1 MSGLFSVAF
10 IGRRIPLAWLQLTR
24 EKIRLL
30 VALAG
35 IAFACILMF
44 MQLGFQD
51 SLLESAIRFHVAL
64 KGEIFL
70 VSPQSNALIAMNT
83 FSQRRLYQALG
94 FEGVRAISP
103 VYVGFALWKNPQTR
117 RTRSIFVVGVDPS
130 ADLLELPELT
140 PDKLEEIKKADVVLF
155 DRRSRS
161 EFGPIPE
168 WFEAGREVFTE
179 VGNRLV
185 QVGGLFKMGATF
197 GADGTIL
204 TSDLNFLRIFP
215 QRERGLVDIGV
226 VQLQPGVD
234 PQPLVQQMRA
244 LLPEDVRVL
253 SRAEFIDMEQSYWEE
268 GTAIG
273 FIFGLGVA
281 MGFIVGI
288 VIVYQILYTDV
299 SDHLAEYAT
308 LKAMGYTDTYLLGVV
323 FQEAILLA
331 GLGYIPAF
339 ALAVLL
345 YDLTANA
352 TLLPIAMTFNR
363 AVLVLLLAV
372 SMCFISGAIAVR
384 RLRAADP
391 ADIF

>member
-1 MSGLFSVAF
+1 MSSLFSF
-10 IGRRIPLAWLQLTR
+10 IGRRIPLAWLQLMR

-35 IAFACILMF
+35 ITFACILMF

-94 FEGVRAISP
+94 FEGVRAVSP
-103 VYVGFALWKNPQTR
+103 VYLSFALWKNPETR

-130 ADLLELPELT
+130 ADLVDLPGLT
-140 PDKLEEIKKADVVLF
+140 PDELEEIKKADVVLF

-161 EFGPIPE
+161 EFGPIAQ
-168 WFEAGREVFTE
+168 WFEAGQEVVTE
-179 VGNRLV
+179 VGNRRV
-185 QVGGLFKMGATF
+185 RVGGLFEMGATF

-215 QRERGLVDIGV
+215 QREPGLVDIGV

-234 PQPLVQQMRA
+234 PKPLLDQMRA
-244 LLPEDVRVL
+244 LLPKDVRVL
-253 SRAEFIDMEQSYWEE
+253 SRAEFIDMERSYWEE

-323 FQEAILLA
+323 LQEALLLA
-331 GLGYIPAF
+331 VLGYIPAF

-363 AVLVLLLAV
+363 AMLVLGLTV

>member
-1 MSGLFSVAF
+1 MSSLFSF
-10 IGRRIPLAWLQLTR
+10 IGRRIPLAWLQLMR

-35 IAFACILMF
+35 ITFACILMF

-94 FEGVRAISP
+94 FEGVRAVSP
-103 VYVGFALWKNPQTR
+103 VYLGFALWKNPETR

-130 ADLLELPELT
+130 ADLVDLPGLT
-140 PDKLEEIKKADVVLF
+140 PDELEEIKKADVVLF

-161 EFGPIPE
+161 EFGPIAQ
-168 WFEAGREVFTE
+168 WFEAGQEVVTE
-179 VGNRLV
+179 VGNRRV
-185 QVGGLFKMGATF
+185 RVGGLFEMGATF

-215 QRERGLVDIGV
+215 QREPGLVDIGV

-234 PQPLVQQMRA
+234 PKPLLDQMRA

-253 SRAEFIDMEQSYWEE
+253 SRAEFIDMERSYWEE

-323 FQEAILLA
+323 LQEALLLA
-331 GLGYIPAF
+331 VLGYIPAF

-363 AVLVLLLAV
+363 AMLVLGLTV

>member
-1 MSGLFSVAF
+1 MYSLLSLAF
-10 IGRRIPLAWLQLTR
+10 IRPKIPLAWLQLTR

-44 MQLGFQD
+44 MQLGFRD

-64 KGEIFL
+64 QGDIFL
-70 VSPQSNALIAMNT
+70 VSPQSNALIAMDT

-94 FEGVRAISP
+94 FEGVQSVSP
-103 VYVGFALWKNPQTR
+103 VYVSFALWKNPETR

-130 ADLLELPELT
+130 ADLLDLPQLT
-140 PDKLEEIKKADVVLF
+140 PDKLEEIKKADMVLF
-155 DRRSRS
+155 DRRSRN

-168 WFEAGREVFTE
+168 WFESGREVITE
-179 VGNRLV
+179 VGNRRV
-185 QVGGLFKMGATF
+185 RVAGLFEMGATF

-204 TSDLNFLRIFP
+204 TSDLNFLRLFP
-215 QRERGLVDIGV
+215 RRGRGLVDIGV

-234 PQPLVQQMRA
+234 PEPILQQMRA

-253 SRAEFIDMEQSYWEE
+253 SRAEFIEMEKTYWEE

-273 FIFGLGVA
+273 FIFGLGVG

-308 LKAMGYTDTYLLGVV
+308 LKAMGYTDGYLLGVV
-323 FQEAILLA
+323 FQEAIFLA

-339 ALAVLL
+339 ALSILL

-352 TLLPIAMTFNR
+352 TLLPVAMTLNR
-363 AVLVLLLAV
+363 AALVLGLAV
-372 SMCFISGAIAVR
+372 TMCFISGAIAVR

>member
-1 MSGLFSVAF
+1 MSSLFSF
-10 IGRRIPLAWLQLTR
+10 IGRRIPLAWLQLMR

-35 IAFACILMF
+35 ITFACILMF

-94 FEGVRAISP
+94 FEGVRAVSP
-103 VYVGFALWKNPQTR
+103 VYLSFALWKNPETR

-130 ADLLELPELT
+130 ADLVNLPGLT
-140 PDKLEEIKKADVVLF
+140 PDELEEIKKADVVLF

-161 EFGPIPE
+161 EFGPIAQ
-168 WFEAGREVFTE
+168 WFEAGQEVVTE
-179 VGNRLV
+179 VGNRRV
-185 QVGGLFKMGATF
+185 RVGGLFEMGATF

-234 PQPLVQQMRA
+234 PKPLLDQMRA

-253 SRAEFIDMEQSYWEE
+253 SRAEFIDMERSYWEE

-323 FQEAILLA
+323 LQEALLLA
-331 GLGYIPAF
+331 VLGYIPAF

-363 AVLVLLLAV
+363 AMLVLGLTV

>member
-1 MSGLFSVAF
+1 MSSRFSF
-10 IGRRIPLAWLQLTR
+10 IGRRIPLAWLQLMR

-35 IAFACILMF
+35 ITFACILMF

-83 FSQRRLYQALG
+83 FSRRRLYQALG
-94 FEGVRAISP
+94 FEGVRAVSP
-103 VYVGFALWKNPQTR
+103 VYLGFALWKNPETR

-130 ADLLELPELT
+130 ADLVDLPGLT
-140 PDKLEEIKKADVVLF
+140 PDELEEIKKADVVLF

-161 EFGPIPE
+161 EFGPIAK
-168 WFEAGREVFTE
+168 WFEAGQEVVTE
-179 VGNRLV
+179 VGNRRV
-185 QVGGLFKMGATF
+185 RVGGLFEMGATF

-215 QRERGLVDIGV
+215 QREPGLVDIGV

-234 PQPLVQQMRA
+234 PKPLLDQMRD
-244 LLPEDVRVL
+244 LLPKDVRVL
-253 SRAEFIDMEQSYWEE
+253 SRAEFIDMERSYWEE

-323 FQEAILLA
+323 LQEALLLA
-331 GLGYIPAF
+331 VLGYIPAF

-363 AVLVLLLAV
+363 AMLVLGLTV

>member
-1 MSGLFSVAF
+1 MSSLFSF
-10 IGRRIPLAWLQLTR
+10 IGRRIPLAWLQLMR

-35 IAFACILMF
+35 ITFACILMF

-94 FEGVRAISP
+94 FEGVRAVSP
-103 VYVGFALWKNPQTR
+103 VYLSFALWKNPETR

-130 ADLLELPELT
+130 ADLVDLPGLT
-140 PDKLEEIKKADVVLF
+140 PDELEEIKKADVVLF

-161 EFGPIPE
+161 EFGPIAQ
-168 WFEAGREVFTE
+168 WFEAGQEVVTE
-179 VGNRLV
+179 VGNRRV
-185 QVGGLFKMGATF
+185 RVGGLFEMGATF

-234 PQPLVQQMRA
+234 PKPLLEQMRA

-253 SRAEFIDMEQSYWEE
+253 SRAEFIDMERSYWEE

-323 FQEAILLA
+323 LQEALLLA
-331 GLGYIPAF
+331 VLGYIPAF

-363 AVLVLLLAV
+363 AMLVLGLTV

>member
-1 MSGLFSVAF
+1 MSSLFGIGF
-10 IGRRIPLAWLQLTR
+10 MGRRIPLAWLQLMR

-35 IAFACILMF
+35 ITFACILMF

-94 FEGVRAISP
+94 FEGVRAVSP
-103 VYVGFALWKNPQTR
+103 VYLSFALWKNPETR

-130 ADLLELPELT
+130 ADLVDLPGLT
-140 PDKLEEIKKADVVLF
+140 PDELEEIKKADVVLF

-161 EFGPIPE
+161 EFGPIAQ
-168 WFEAGREVFTE
+168 WFEAGQEVVTE
-179 VGNRLV
+179 VGNRRV
-185 QVGGLFKMGATF
+185 RVGGLFEMGATF

-215 QRERGLVDIGV
+215 QREPGLVDIGV

-234 PQPLVQQMRA
+234 PKPLLDQMRA

-253 SRAEFIDMEQSYWEE
+253 SRAEFIDMERSYWEE

-323 FQEAILLA
+323 LQEALLLA
-331 GLGYIPAF
+331 VLGYIPAF

-363 AVLVLLLAV
+363 AMLVLGLTV

>member
-1 MSGLFSVAF
+1 MSSLFSF
-10 IGRRIPLAWLQLTR
+10 IGRRIPLAWLQLMR

-94 FEGVRAISP
+94 FEGVRAVSP
-103 VYVGFALWKNPQTR
+103 VYLSFALWKNPETR

-130 ADLLELPELT
+130 ADLVDLPGLT
-140 PDKLEEIKKADVVLF
+140 PDELEEIKKADVVLF

-161 EFGPIPE
+161 EFGPIAQ
-168 WFEAGREVFTE
+168 WFEAGQEVVTE
-179 VGNRLV
+179 VGNRRV
-185 QVGGLFKMGATF
+185 RVGGLFEMGATF

-215 QRERGLVDIGV
+215 QREPGLVDIGV

-234 PQPLVQQMRA
+234 PKPLLEQMRA

-253 SRAEFIDMEQSYWEE
+253 SRAEFIDMERSYWEE

-281 MGFIVGI
+281 MGFIVGV

-323 FQEAILLA
+323 LQEALLLA
-331 GLGYIPAF
+331 VLGYIPAF

-363 AVLVLLLAV
+363 AMLVLGLTV

>member
-1 MSGLFSVAF
+1 MSSLFSF
-10 IGRRIPLAWLQLTR
+10 IGRRIPLAWLQLMR

-94 FEGVRAISP
+94 FEGVRAVSP
-103 VYVGFALWKNPQTR
+103 VYLSFALWKNPETR

-130 ADLLELPELT
+130 ADLVDLPGLT
-140 PDKLEEIKKADVVLF
+140 PDELEEIKKADVVLF

-161 EFGPIPE
+161 EFGPIAQ
-168 WFEAGREVFTE
+168 WFEAGQEVVTE
-179 VGNRLV
+179 VGNRRV
-185 QVGGLFKMGATF
+185 RVGGLFEMGATF

-234 PQPLVQQMRA
+234 PKPLLEQMRA

-253 SRAEFIDMEQSYWEE
+253 SRAEFIDMERSYWEE

-323 FQEAILLA
+323 LQEALLLA
-331 GLGYIPAF
+331 VLGYIPAF

-345 YDLTANA
+345 YDLTASA
-352 TLLPIAMTFNR
+352 TLLPIAMTFSR
-363 AVLVLLLAV
+363 AMLVLGLTV

>member
-1 MSGLFSVAF
+1 MSSLFSF
-10 IGRRIPLAWLQLTR
+10 IGRRIPLAWLQLMR

-94 FEGVRAISP
+94 FEGVRAVSP
-103 VYVGFALWKNPQTR
+103 VYLSFALWKNPETR

-130 ADLLELPELT
+130 ADLVDLPGLA
-140 PDKLEEIKKADVVLF
+140 PDELEEIKKADVVLF

-161 EFGPIPE
+161 EFGPIAQ
-168 WFEAGREVFTE
+168 WFEAGQEVVTE
-179 VGNRLV
+179 VGNRRV
-185 QVGGLFKMGATF
+185 RVGGLFEMGATF

-234 PQPLVQQMRA
+234 PKPLLEQMRA

-253 SRAEFIDMEQSYWEE
+253 SRAEFIDMERSYWEE

-323 FQEAILLA
+323 LQEALLLA
-331 GLGYIPAF
+331 VLGYIPAF

-363 AVLVLLLAV
+363 AMLVLGLTV

>member
-168 WFEAGREVFTE
+168 WFESGREVVTE
-179 VGNRLV
+179 VGNRRV

>member
-1 MSGLFSVAF
+1 MSSLFSF
-10 IGRRIPLAWLQLTR
+10 IGRRIPLAWLQLMR

-35 IAFACILMF
+35 ITFACILMF

-94 FEGVRAISP
+94 FEGVRAVSP
-103 VYVGFALWKNPQTR
+103 VYLGFALWKNPETR

-130 ADLLELPELT
+130 ADLVDLPGLT
-140 PDKLEEIKKADVVLF
+140 PDELEEIKKADVVLF

-161 EFGPIPE
+161 EFGPIAQ
-168 WFEAGREVFTE
+168 WFEAGQEVVTE
-179 VGNRLV
+179 VGNRRV
-185 QVGGLFKMGATF
+185 RVGGLFEMGATF

-234 PQPLVQQMRA
+234 PKPLLEQMRA

-253 SRAEFIDMEQSYWEE
+253 SRAEFIDMERSYWEE

-323 FQEAILLA
+323 LQEALLLA
-331 GLGYIPAF
+331 VLGYIPAF

-363 AVLVLLLAV
+363 AMLVLGLTV
-372 SMCFISGAIAVR
+372 SMCFISGAMAVR

>member
-1 MSGLFSVAF
+1 MSSLFSF
-10 IGRRIPLAWLQLTR
+10 IGRRIPLAWLQLMR

-94 FEGVRAISP
+94 FEGVRAVSP
-103 VYVGFALWKNPQTR
+103 VYLSFALWKNPETR

-130 ADLLELPELT
+130 ADLVDLPGLT
-140 PDKLEEIKKADVVLF
+140 PDELEEIKKADVVLF

-161 EFGPIPE
+161 EFGPIAQ
-168 WFEAGREVFTE
+168 WFEAGQEVVTE
-179 VGNRLV
+179 VGNRRV
-185 QVGGLFKMGATF
+185 RVGGLFEMGATF

-215 QRERGLVDIGV
+215 QREPGLVDIGV

-234 PQPLVQQMRA
+234 PKPLLEQMRA

-253 SRAEFIDMEQSYWEE
+253 SRAEFIDMERSYWEE

-323 FQEAILLA
+323 LQEALLLA
-331 GLGYIPAF
+331 VLGYIPAF

-363 AVLVLLLAV
+363 AMLVLGLTV

>member
-1 MSGLFSVAF
+1 MYSLLSLAF
-10 IGRRIPLAWLQLTR
+10 IHSKIPLAWLQLTR

-44 MQLGFQD
+44 MQLGFRD

-64 KGEIFL
+64 RGDIFL
-70 VSPQSNALIAMNT
+70 VSPQSNALIAMDT

-94 FEGVRAISP
+94 FEGVQAVSP
-103 VYVGFALWKNPQTR
+103 VYVSFALWKNPETR
-117 RTRSIFVVGVDPS
+117 RTRSIFVVGFDPS

-140 PDKLEEIKKADVVLF
+140 PAKLAEIKKADVVLF
-155 DRRSRS
+155 DRSSRN

-168 WFEAGREVFTE
+168 WFESGREVITE
-179 VGNRLV
+179 VGNRRV
-185 QVGGLFKMGATF
+185 TVGGLFQMGATF

-204 TSDLNFLRIFP
+204 TSDLNFLRLFP
-215 QRERGLVDIGV
+215 QRGRGLVDIGV
-226 VQLQPGVD
+226 VQVQPGVD
-234 PQPLVQQMRA
+234 PGPIVQQMRA

-253 SRAEFIDMEQSYWEE
+253 SREEFIEMEKTYWEE

-273 FIFGLGVA
+273 FIFGLGVG

-308 LKAMGYTDTYLLGVV
+308 LKAMGYTDGYLLGVV
-323 FQEAILLA
+323 FQEAIFLA

-339 ALAVLL
+339 ALAILL

-352 TLLPIAMTFNR
+352 TLLPVVMTLNR
-363 AVLVLLLAV
+363 ALLVLGLAV
-372 SMCFISGAIAVR
+372 TMCFISGAIAVR

>member
-1 MSGLFSVAF
+1 MSSLFSF
-10 IGRRIPLAWLQLTR
+10 IGRRIPLAWLQLMR

-35 IAFACILMF
+35 ITFACILMF

-94 FEGVRAISP
+94 FEGVRAVSP
-103 VYVGFALWKNPQTR
+103 VYLSFALWKNPETR

-130 ADLLELPELT
+130 ADLVDLPGLT
-140 PDKLEEIKKADVVLF
+140 PDELEEIKKADVVLF

-161 EFGPIPE
+161 EFGPIAQ
-168 WFEAGREVFTE
+168 WFEAGQEVVTE
-179 VGNRLV
+179 VGNRRV
-185 QVGGLFKMGATF
+185 RVGGLFEMGATF

-234 PQPLVQQMRA
+234 PKPLLEQMRA

-253 SRAEFIDMEQSYWEE
+253 SRAEFIDMERSYWEE

-323 FQEAILLA
+323 LQEALLLA
-331 GLGYIPAF
+331 VLGYIPAF

-345 YDLTANA
+345 YDLTASA

-363 AVLVLLLAV
+363 AMLVLGLTV

>member
-179 VGNRLV
+179 VGNRRV

-244 LLPEDVRVL
+244 LLPEEVRVL

>member
-1 MSGLFSVAF
+1 MSSLFSF
-10 IGRRIPLAWLQLTR
+10 IGRRIPLAWLQLMR

-35 IAFACILMF
+35 ITFACILMF

-94 FEGVRAISP
+94 FEGVRAVSP
-103 VYVGFALWKNPQTR
+103 VYLSFALWKNPETR

-130 ADLLELPELT
+130 ADLVDLPGLT
-140 PDKLEEIKKADVVLF
+140 PDELEEIKKADVVLF

-161 EFGPIPE
+161 EFGPIAQ
-168 WFEAGREVFTE
+168 WFEAGQEVVTE
-179 VGNRLV
+179 VGNRRV
-185 QVGGLFKMGATF
+185 RVGGLFEMGATF

-215 QRERGLVDIGV
+215 QREPGLVDIGV

-234 PQPLVQQMRA
+234 PKPLLEQMRA

-253 SRAEFIDMEQSYWEE
+253 SRAEFIDMERSYWEE

-323 FQEAILLA
+323 LQEALLLA
-331 GLGYIPAF
+331 VLGYIPAF

-363 AVLVLLLAV
+363 AMLVLGLTV

-391 ADIF
+391 ADI

>member
-1 MSGLFSVAF
+1 MSSLFSF
-10 IGRRIPLAWLQLTR
+10 IGRRIPLAWLQLMR

-35 IAFACILMF
+35 ITFACILMF

-94 FEGVRAISP
+94 FEGVRAVSP
-103 VYVGFALWKNPQTR
+103 VYLSFALWKNPETR

-130 ADLLELPELT
+130 ADLVDLPGLT
-140 PDKLEEIKKADVVLF
+140 PDELEEIKKADVVLF

-161 EFGPIPE
+161 EFGPIAQ
-168 WFEAGREVFTE
+168 WFEAGQEVVTE
-179 VGNRLV
+179 VGNRRV
-185 QVGGLFKMGATF
+185 RVGGLFEMGATF

-234 PQPLVQQMRA
+234 PKPLLDQMRA

-253 SRAEFIDMEQSYWEE
+253 SRAEFIDMERSYWEE

-323 FQEAILLA
+323 LQEALLLA
-331 GLGYIPAF
+331 VLGYIPAF

-363 AVLVLLLAV
+363 AMLVLGLTV

>member
-1 MSGLFSVAF
+1 MSSLFSF
-10 IGRRIPLAWLQLTR
+10 IGRRIPLAWLQLMR

-35 IAFACILMF
+35 ITFACILMF

-83 FSQRRLYQALG
+83 FSRRRLYQALG
-94 FEGVRAISP
+94 FEGVRAVSP
-103 VYVGFALWKNPQTR
+103 VYLGFALWKNPETR

-130 ADLLELPELT
+130 ADLVDLPGLT
-140 PDKLEEIKKADVVLF
+140 PGELEEIKKADVVLF

-161 EFGPIPE
+161 EFGPIAQ
-168 WFEAGREVFTE
+168 WFEAGQEVVTE
-179 VGNRLV
+179 VGNRRV
-185 QVGGLFKMGATF
+185 RVGGLFEMGATF

-215 QRERGLVDIGV
+215 QREPGLVDIGV

-234 PQPLVQQMRA
+234 PKPLLDQMRA
-244 LLPEDVRVL
+244 LLPKDVRVL
-253 SRAEFIDMEQSYWEE
+253 SRAEFIDMERSYWEE

-323 FQEAILLA
+323 LQEALLLA
-331 GLGYIPAF
+331 VLGYIPAF

-363 AVLVLLLAV
+363 AMLVLGLTV

>member
-1 MSGLFSVAF
+1 MYSLFSVAF
-10 IGRRIPLAWLQLTR
+10 IARRIPLAWLQLTR

-103 VYVGFALWKNPQTR
+103 VYVGFALWKNPETR

-130 ADLLELPELT
+130 ADLLDLPELT

-168 WFEAGREVFTE
+168 WFESGREVVTE
-179 VGNRLV
+179 VGNRRV
-185 QVGGLFKMGATF
+185 QVGGLFEMGATF

-215 QRERGLVDIGV
+215 QRGRGLVDIGV

-234 PQPLVQQMRA
+234 PDPLVRQMRA

-253 SRAEFIDMEQSYWEE
+253 SRAEFIDMEQTYWEE

-273 FIFGLGVA
+273 FIFGLGVG

-323 FQEAILLA
+323 FQEALLLA

-339 ALAVLL
+339 ALSVLL

-363 AVLVLLLAV
+363 AVLVLGLAV

>member
-1 MSGLFSVAF
+1 MSSLFSF
-10 IGRRIPLAWLQLTR
+10 IGRRIPLAWLQLMR

-35 IAFACILMF
+35 ITFACILMF

-94 FEGVRAISP
+94 FEGVRAVSP
-103 VYVGFALWKNPQTR
+103 VYLSFALWKNPETR

-130 ADLLELPELT
+130 ADLVDLPGLT
-140 PDKLEEIKKADVVLF
+140 PDELEEIKKADVVLF

-161 EFGPIPE
+161 EFGPIAK
-168 WFEAGREVFTE
+168 WFEAGQEVVTE
-179 VGNRLV
+179 VGNRRV
-185 QVGGLFKMGATF
+185 RVGGLFEMGATF

-215 QRERGLVDIGV
+215 QREPGLVDIGV

-234 PQPLVQQMRA
+234 PKPLLDQMRA

-253 SRAEFIDMEQSYWEE
+253 SRAEFIDMERSYWEE

-323 FQEAILLA
+323 LQEALLLA
-331 GLGYIPAF
+331 VLGYIPAF

-363 AVLVLLLAV
+363 AMLVLGLTV

>member
-1 MSGLFSVAF
+1 MYSLFSVAF
-10 IGRRIPLAWLQLTR
+10 IAHRIPLAWLQLTR

-94 FEGVRAISP
+94 FEEVRAISP
-103 VYVGFALWKNPQTR
+103 VYVGFALWKNPETR

-130 ADLLELPELT
+130 ADLLDLPELT

-168 WFEAGREVFTE
+168 WFESGREVVTE
-179 VGNRLV
+179 VGNRRV
-185 QVGGLFKMGATF
+185 QVGGLFEMGATF

-204 TSDLNFLRIFP
+204 TGDLNFLRIFP
-215 QRERGLVDIGV
+215 QRGRGLVDIGV

-234 PQPLVQQMRA
+234 PDPLVRQMRA

-253 SRAEFIDMEQSYWEE
+253 SRAEFIDMEQTYWEE

-273 FIFGLGVA
+273 FIFGLGVG

-323 FQEAILLA
+323 FQEALLLA

-339 ALAVLL
+339 ALSVLL

-363 AVLVLLLAV
+363 AVLVLGLAV

>member
-1 MSGLFSVAF
+1 MYSLFSVAF
-10 IGRRIPLAWLQLTR
+10 IAHRIPLAWLQLTR

-179 VGNRLV
+179 VGNRRV

-226 VQLQPGVD
+226 VQLRPGVD

-323 FQEAILLA
+323 FQEALLLA

-339 ALAVLL
+339 ALSVLL

-363 AVLVLLLAV
+363 AVLVLGLAV

>member
-161 EFGPIPE
+161 EFGPIPK
-168 WFEAGREVFTE
+168 WFESGREVFTE
-179 VGNRLV
+179 VGNRRV
-185 QVGGLFKMGATF
+185 QVGGLFEMGATF

-234 PQPLVQQMRA
+234 PQPLLQQMRA

>member
-1 MSGLFSVAF
+1 MSSLFSF
-10 IGRRIPLAWLQLTR
+10 IGRRIPLAWLQLMR

-35 IAFACILMF
+35 ITFACILMF

-94 FEGVRAISP
+94 FEGVRAVSP
-103 VYVGFALWKNPQTR
+103 VYLSFALWKNPETR

-130 ADLLELPELT
+130 ADLVDLPGLT
-140 PDKLEEIKKADVVLF
+140 PDELEEIKKADVVLF

-161 EFGPIPE
+161 EFGPIAQ
-168 WFEAGREVFTE
+168 WFEAGQEVVTE
-179 VGNRLV
+179 VGNRRV
-185 QVGGLFKMGATF
+185 RVGGLFEMGATF

-215 QRERGLVDIGV
+215 QREPGLVDIGV

-234 PQPLVQQMRA
+234 PKPLLDQMRA

-253 SRAEFIDMEQSYWEE
+253 SRAEFIDMERSYWEE

-323 FQEAILLA
+323 LQEALLLA
-331 GLGYIPAF
+331 VLGYIPAF

-363 AVLVLLLAV
+363 AMLVLGLTV

>member
-1 MSGLFSVAF
+1 MYSLFSVAF
-10 IGRRIPLAWLQLTR
+10 IAHRIPLAWLQLTR

-103 VYVGFALWKNPQTR
+103 VYVGFALWKNPETR

-130 ADLLELPELT
+130 ADLLDLPELT

-168 WFEAGREVFTE
+168 WFESGREVVTE
-179 VGNRLV
+179 VGNRRV
-185 QVGGLFKMGATF
+185 QVGGLFEMGATF

-204 TSDLNFLRIFP
+204 TGDLNFLRIFP
-215 QRERGLVDIGV
+215 QRGRGLVDIGV

-234 PQPLVQQMRA
+234 PDPLVRQMRA

-253 SRAEFIDMEQSYWEE
+253 SRAEFIDMEQTYWEE

-273 FIFGLGVA
+273 FIFGLGVG

-339 ALAVLL
+339 ALSVLL

-363 AVLVLLLAV
+363 AMLVLGLAV

>member
-1 MSGLFSVAF
+1 
-10 IGRRIPLAWLQLTR
+10 
-24 EKIRLL
+24 
-30 VALAG
+30 
-35 IAFACILMF
+35 
-44 MQLGFQD
+44 
-51 SLLESAIRFHVAL
+51 
-64 KGEIFL
+64 
-70 VSPQSNALIAMNT
+70 
-83 FSQRRLYQALG
+83 
-94 FEGVRAISP
+94 
-103 VYVGFALWKNPQTR
+103 VYLSFALWKNPETR

-130 ADLLELPELT
+130 ADLVDLPGLT
-140 PDKLEEIKKADVVLF
+140 PDELEEIKKADVVLF

-161 EFGPIPE
+161 EFGPIAQ
-168 WFEAGREVFTE
+168 WFEAGQEVVTE
-179 VGNRLV
+179 VGNRRV
-185 QVGGLFKMGATF
+185 RVGGLFEMGATF

-215 QRERGLVDIGV
+215 QREPGLVDIGV

-234 PQPLVQQMRA
+234 PKPLLDQMRA

-253 SRAEFIDMEQSYWEE
+253 SRAEFIDMERSYWEE

-323 FQEAILLA
+323 LQEALLLA
-331 GLGYIPAF
+331 VLGYIPAF

-363 AVLVLLLAV
+363 AMLVLGLTV

>member
-1 MSGLFSVAF
+1 
-10 IGRRIPLAWLQLTR
+10 
-24 EKIRLL
+24 
-30 VALAG
+30 
-35 IAFACILMF
+35 
-44 MQLGFQD
+44 
-51 SLLESAIRFHVAL
+51 
-64 KGEIFL
+64 
-70 VSPQSNALIAMNT
+70 
-83 FSQRRLYQALG
+83 
-94 FEGVRAISP
+94 
-103 VYVGFALWKNPQTR
+103 KNPQTR

-168 WFEAGREVFTE
+168 WFESGREVFTE
-179 VGNRLV
+179 VGNRRV
-185 QVGGLFKMGATF
+185 QVGGLFEMGATF

-244 LLPEDVRVL
+244 FLPEDVRVL

-352 TLLPIAMTFNR
+352 TLLPIAMTFSR
-363 AVLVLLLAV
+363 AVLVLLLTV

>member
-117 RTRSIFVVGVDPS
+117 RTRSIFVVGVDSS

-179 VGNRLV
+179 VGNRRV

>member
-103 VYVGFALWKNPQTR
+103 VYVSFALWKNPQTR

-179 VGNRLV
+179 VGNRRV

>member
-1 MSGLFSVAF
+1 MYSLFSVAF
-10 IGRRIPLAWLQLTR
+10 IAHRIPLAWLQLTR

-103 VYVGFALWKNPQTR
+103 VYVGFALWKNPETR

-130 ADLLELPELT
+130 ADLLDLPELT

-168 WFEAGREVFTE
+168 WFESGREVVTE
-179 VGNRLV
+179 VGNRRV
-185 QVGGLFKMGATF
+185 QVGGLFEMGATF

-215 QRERGLVDIGV
+215 QRG
-226 VQLQPGVD
+226 
-234 PQPLVQQMRA
+234 
-244 LLPEDVRVL
+244 
-253 SRAEFIDMEQSYWEE
+253 
-268 GTAIG
+268 
-273 FIFGLGVA
+273 
-281 MGFIVGI
+281 
-288 VIVYQILYTDV
+288 
-299 SDHLAEYAT
+299 
-308 LKAMGYTDTYLLGVV
+308 
-323 FQEAILLA
+323 
-331 GLGYIPAF
+331 
-339 ALAVLL
+339 
-345 YDLTANA
+345 
-352 TLLPIAMTFNR
+352 
-363 AVLVLLLAV
+363 
-372 SMCFISGAIAVR
+372 
-384 RLRAADP
+384 
-391 ADIF
+391 

>member
-1 MSGLFSVAF
+1 MSSLFG
-10 IGRRIPLAWLQLTR
+10 ILGHRIPLAWLQLMR

-30 VALAG
+30 VAIAG
-35 IAFACILMF
+35 ITFACILMF

-70 VSPQSNALIAMNT
+70 VSPQSNALIAMNP

-103 VYVGFALWKNPQTR
+103 VYLGFALWKNPETR

-130 ADLLELPELT
+130 ADLLDLPGLT
-140 PDKLEEIKKADVVLF
+140 PEELEETKKMDVVLF

-161 EFGPIPE
+161 EFGPIAQ
-168 WFEAGREVFTE
+168 WFEEGQEVVTE
-179 VGNRLV
+179 VGNRRV
-185 QVGGLFKMGATF
+185 QVGGLFEMGATF

-215 QRERGLVDIGV
+215 QRERGLIDIGV

-234 PQPLVQQMRA
+234 PEPLLEQMRA

-253 SRAEFIDMEQSYWEE
+253 SRAEFIDMERSYWEE

-323 FQEAILLA
+323 LQEALLLA
-331 GLGYIPAF
+331 VLGYIPAF

-363 AVLVLLLAV
+363 AMLVLGLTV

>member
-1 MSGLFSVAF
+1 MSSLFSF
-10 IGRRIPLAWLQLTR
+10 IGRRIPLAWLQLMR

-35 IAFACILMF
+35 ITFACILMF

-94 FEGVRAISP
+94 FEGVQAVSP
-103 VYVGFALWKNPQTR
+103 VYLGFALWKNPETR

-130 ADLLELPELT
+130 ADLVDLPGLT
-140 PDKLEEIKKADVVLF
+140 PDELEEIKKADVVLF

-161 EFGPIPE
+161 EFGPIAQ
-168 WFEAGREVFTE
+168 WFEAGQEVVTE
-179 VGNRLV
+179 VGNRRV
-185 QVGGLFKMGATF
+185 RVGGLFEMGATF

-234 PQPLVQQMRA
+234 PKPLLEQMRA

-253 SRAEFIDMEQSYWEE
+253 SRAEFIDMERSYWEE

-323 FQEAILLA
+323 LQEALLLA
-331 GLGYIPAF
+331 VLGYIPAF

-363 AVLVLLLAV
+363 AMLVLGLTV